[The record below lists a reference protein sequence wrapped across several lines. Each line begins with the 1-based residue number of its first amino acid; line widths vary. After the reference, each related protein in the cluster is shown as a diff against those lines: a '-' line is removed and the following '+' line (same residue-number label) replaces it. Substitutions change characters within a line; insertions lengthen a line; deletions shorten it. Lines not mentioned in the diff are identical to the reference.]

1 MSSDIKIRLSGTVVT
16 LPSSKTM
23 RMADALI
30 LLSITRE
37 TVRLW
42 RDRGFPATIMDGK
55 HGYLVVDQVAVWLAA
70 NDVKVVRK

>member
-1 MSSDIKIRLSGTVVT
+1 
-16 LPSSKTM
+16 M